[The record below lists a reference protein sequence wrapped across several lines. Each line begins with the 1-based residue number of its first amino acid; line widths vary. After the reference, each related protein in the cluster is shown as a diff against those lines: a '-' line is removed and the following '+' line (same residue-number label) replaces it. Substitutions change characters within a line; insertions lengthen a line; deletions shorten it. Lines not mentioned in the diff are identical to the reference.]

1 MNLLSMKISRL
12 TFIHSLQLFTVF
24 GVCFTNPLSAAVQKL
39 PEHRYTQTDSSR
51 YLLSNPMQQERYEHA
66 QQGYAVQLESLMP
79 NKLSITQLQFTAING
94 ELKPYQEA
102 EKQTVGSFRAEGG
115 KKLKNIWFWGK
126 FIYEKQQLDSIR
138 WGHRKDDEQSSP
150 YFYAAQRAVHYTRT
164 DYTIN
169 TQTGIKVWS
178 PVYIA
183 LATDYAMGDHYSTND
198 PRAVLK
204 HFKLKLQPSL
214 NLKLSKLS
222 LGIRGTWGYGQQES
236 QVDYRNKEYYEST
249 QFPEYLNWLSN
260 GYGTIRTALA
270 FSDRVYTNNQDYRGI
285 GMEGRYQSKDLL
297 VFGDIGY
304 EKIHEEYDRGNS
316 SGRYDGYDMYG
327 DYDLKQLKGQF
338 SISHHGQGILIRASQ
353 TKGRDLNVEF
363 SGNNYVYLQQRL
375 GIKVFKDIRLWN
387 RNTSL
392 WGAVENSY
400 TSQAD
405 GNMMVNRK
413 RGRQI
418 AIIAVRHALTDQLNI
433 ELGIGYSTPHSTE
446 FTYSPKSTNPFIEE
460 VIKSDVNYDKT
471 QYLQGDLGVQY
482 FFRLADMKWCFRP
495 QLNYVQ
501 RTNTVP
507 DITGKSRT
515 RASASLFLYF

>member
-1 MNLLSMKISRL
+1 MKRSRIL
-12 TFIHSLQLFTVF
+12 FFYCLQVFTAFAVYF
-24 GVCFTNPLSAAVQKL
+24 ANPLCVNAQQPAEQK
-39 PEHRYTQTDSSR
+39 YAQTDSSR
-51 YLLSNPMQQERYEHA
+51 YLLSNPMQAERYEHA
-66 QQGYAVQLESLMP
+66 QEGYAVQLESLMP
-79 NKLSITQLQFTAING
+79 NKLSITQLQFTG
-94 ELKPYQEA
+94 VKGKFKPYQDA
-102 EKQTVGSFRAEGG
+102 EKQTLGSFRAEGG

-164 DYTIN
+164 NYTIN

-178 PVYIA
+178 PVYFA

-214 NLKLSKLS
+214 NLKWSKLS
-222 LGIRGTWGYGQQES
+222 FGVRGTWGYGQQES

-260 GYGTIRTALA
+260 GYGTIRPALA

-297 VFGDIGY
+297 LLGDIGY
-304 EKIHEEYDRGNS
+304 ETIHEEYDRGNS

-338 SISHHGQGILIRASQ
+338 SISHHGQGVLIRASQ

-363 SGNNYVYLQQRL
+363 SGNNYVYLQQL
-375 GIKVFKDIRLWN
+375 IGLKVFKDIRLWD

-392 WGAVENSY
+392 WGSVENSY
-400 TSQAD
+400 TNQAD
-405 GNMMVNRK
+405 GNMMVSRK

-418 AIIAVRHALTDQLNI
+418 TTVAVRHTLSEQLNV
-433 ELGIGYSTPHSTE
+433 EMRVGYSTPHSTE
-446 FTYSPKSTNPFIEE
+446 FTYNSKSTNPFIEE
-460 VIKSDVNYDKT
+460 VIKSDVNYDKA
-471 QYLQGDLGVQY
+471 QYLQSDIAVQY
-482 FFRLADMKWCFRP
+482 FFRLAEMKWCVQP
-495 QLNYVQ
+495 QFGYIQ

-507 DITGKSRT
+507 DLTGKSRS